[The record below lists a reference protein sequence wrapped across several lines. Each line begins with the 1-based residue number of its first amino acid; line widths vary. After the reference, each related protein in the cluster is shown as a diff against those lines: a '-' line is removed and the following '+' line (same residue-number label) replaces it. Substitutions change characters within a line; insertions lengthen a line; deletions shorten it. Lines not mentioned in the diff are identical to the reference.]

1 MRVFVDAN
9 IIISAI
15 LFPNGK
21 TAYVFSHLLEKH
33 TLIISSYTKK
43 ECEEVFEKK
52 FPLKKEQLDIFFAGI
67 SFEEFK
73 SPEKIDEKKYPKI
86 RDIKDLPVLVSAI
99 LSDADI
105 LVTGDKDFEDVKIDK
120 PLIFT
125 PAKYF
130 ELIGAK
136 I

>member
-1 MRVFVDAN
+1 MRVFVDTN

-21 TAYVFSHLLEKH
+21 VSKVFSHLLEKH
-33 TLIISSYTKK
+33 TVIISSYTKN
-43 ECEEVFEKK
+43 ECVEVFEKK
-52 FPLKKEQLDIFFAGI
+52 FPSNISMIQDFFDGI
-67 SFEEFK
+67 SYEEFK
-73 SPEKIDEKKYPKI
+73 SPEKFDEKQYPKI

-99 LSDADI
+99 LSDSDV
-105 LVTGDKDFEDVKIDK
+105 LLTGDKDFKDVKIDK

-125 PAKYF
+125 PAEYF
-130 ELIGAK
+130 EMI